1 MRTPFE
7 LFMGEDGL
15 WRAKFAPK
23 VATELGPAAAFFVR
37 APSKKTAKEIAGIL
51 VSHAL
56 LKLKTSRGY

>member
-1 MRTPFE
+1 MKAPYE
-7 LFMGEDGL
+7 LFPGEDGL

-23 VATELGPAAAFFVR
+23 IAAEIGPAAAFFVR

-56 LKLKTSRGY
+56 LKLKTSKG